1 MRIGVDIDD
10 TTSKTDESLE
20 EEAYKYDKKF
30 LNGRGYQ
37 DRTAYKFIEKFFWNV
52 VDVSN
57 FFDYLRKSKFY
68 LQLEVMENAPKC
80 INKLRSMGHEIIF
93 ITRRGNH
100 FKTRHY
106 TKKWLKKNGIGYDKL
121 IMGAED
127 KGKVVVEENIDILI
141 DDDVRNIKKV
151 MEAGKRGLL
160 MTNKYN
166 QDEKKIER
174 VNDWKEIYKK
184 IKEG

>member
-1 MRIGVDIDD
+1 MRIWIDIDD
-10 TTSKTDESLE
+10 TTSKTDERLI
-20 EEAYKYDKKF
+20 EEAYKYDKKY
-30 LNGRGYQ
+30 LNGRGFQ
-37 DRTAYKFIEKFFWNV
+37 DKTAYSFTEMFFWNV

-57 FFDYLRKSKFY
+57 FLDYIRRGKFY

-93 ITRRGNH
+93 ITKRRNH
-100 FKTRHY
+100 LKLRWY
-106 TKKWLKKNGIGYDKL
+106 TKRWLKKNGISYDRL

-127 KGKVVVEENIDILI
+127 KGQVVVDENIDVLI
-141 DDDVRNIKKV
+141 DDDVKNVKKAV
-151 MEAGKRGLL
+151 EAGKKGLL
-160 MTNKYN
+160 MTTKYN
-166 QDEKKIER
+166 QGEKKLER